1 MDLHVASEGE
11 GLRRV
16 RLQNATVNL
25 TSSSAG
31 EIATLSFSATHKG
44 PHTQNLSLGF
54 ASRGDSSQAAGA
66 RLAEARRAAGGA
78 CELEAS
84 L

>member
-25 TSSSAG
+25 TSSSAE
-31 EIATLSFSATHKG
+31 EIATLSSSAT
-44 PHTQNLSLGF
+44 HTQNLSLGF
-54 ASRGDSSQAAGA
+54 ASRGASSQAAGA

-78 CELEAS
+78 CELEAA

>member
-16 RLQNATVNL
+16 RLQKTTVNL
-25 TSSSAG
+25 TSSSAE
-31 EIATLSFSATHKG
+31 EIPTLSSAATHKG
-44 PHTQNLSLGF
+44 PHTQRLSLGF
-54 ASRGDSSQAAGA
+54 VSRGASSQAAGA

-78 CELEAS
+78 CESEAS